1 MKYLSDH
8 EWNRSKQLNTIIV
21 TILKQDLNNSYKN
34 ELFQDYLKIL
44 NYGHLHN
51 LLANL
56 SKINN

>member
-1 MKYLSDH
+1 MKYLSDL

-34 ELFQDYLKIL
+34 ELFQDCLKIL
-44 NYGHLHN
+44 NDGHLHN